1 MLLNTTSEKQFR
13 ELQSE
18 MTNRL
23 DGLEKKIL
31 ALEKDSKRFDSK
43 FRVSLAR
50 QLMGAMGGPS
60 RSPPKMSMTSLH
72 TEVIP
77 EVE

>member
-1 MLLNTTSEKQFR
+1 MR
-13 ELQSE
+13 I
-18 MTNRL
+18 
-23 DGLEKKIL
+23 DGLEQKIK

-50 QLMGAMGGPS
+50 QLMGAIPGPS
-60 RSPPKMSMTSLH
+60 RSPPKVSMSSLH
-72 TEVIP
+72 TEVIH